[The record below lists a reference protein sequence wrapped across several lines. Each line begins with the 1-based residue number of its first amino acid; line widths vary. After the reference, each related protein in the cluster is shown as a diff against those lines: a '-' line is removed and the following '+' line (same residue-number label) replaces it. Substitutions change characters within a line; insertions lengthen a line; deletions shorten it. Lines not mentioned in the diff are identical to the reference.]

1 MRIVVGMGMGD
12 VRGAACDK
20 DVSVFEIVGHR
31 VDCAIIWRMENDTH
45 TGIDLL
51 WMLQSEQ

>member
-1 MRIVVGMGMGD
+1 MGMGD